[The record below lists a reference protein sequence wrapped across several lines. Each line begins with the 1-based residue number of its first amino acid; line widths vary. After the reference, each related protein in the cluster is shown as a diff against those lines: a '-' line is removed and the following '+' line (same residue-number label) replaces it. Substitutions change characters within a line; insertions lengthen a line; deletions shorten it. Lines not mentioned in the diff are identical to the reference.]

1 MTPRFTDKKARLV
14 LPARF
19 ANSAVL
25 VEEVSET
32 ELRIRKA
39 VILPED
45 EVPFTEEQRRPLG
58 DKDRDFLLSLLA
70 APPKPNAAMKKAARE
85 LRRRH
90 GGGHRERQGL

>member
-1 MTPRFTDKKARLV
+1 MSEVTAQFTDKRARLV

-25 VEEVSET
+25 IEEVSET

-45 EVPFTEEQRRPLG
+45 QVPFTEEQRSPLS
-58 DKDRDFLLSLLA
+58 DEDRDFLLSLLA
-70 APPKPNAAMKKAARE
+70 NPPKANANLHKAAE
-85 LRRRH
+85 ERRLH
-90 GGGHRERQGL
+90 G

>member
-1 MTPRFTDKKARLV
+1 MSSVTPRFTDKKGRLV

-45 EVPFTEEQRRPLG
+45 EVPFTEEQRAPLS
-58 DKDRDFLLSLLA
+58 DEDRDFLLALLA
-70 APPKPNAAMKKAARE
+70 APPQANAALKNAARSK
-85 LRRRH
+85 RRRH
-90 GGGHRERQGL
+90 G